1 VEAILGTNTFALA
14 VRKKIYRGDILA
26 LEDLLNESVVWN
38 DSVDRWTRRPIV
50 WSVLRES
57 FEGFECLL

>member
-1 VEAILGTNTFALA
+1 VKAVLGANTFALA
-14 VRKKIYRGDILA
+14 VGEKIHRCDILA
-26 LEDLLNESVVWN
+26 LEDLLNESIVWN
-38 DSVDRWTRRPIV
+38 DSVDSWTRRSIV